1 LKIVH
6 VITKL
11 DVGGAQSVVRELAIR
26 QRELGHHVEIITGT
40 LGPVAEFLGRHGIAV
55 HHHEGLVH
63 AIDPLQDRRAGVRLQ
78 GMLRE
83 FAPDLVHSH
92 SSKTG
97 LLGRRAARQLD
108 LPSVY
113 TAHGWPFQKGA
124 PPKQRIL
131 SWLGE
136 TSAGRSGGHIVCVTS
151 SDFSLAG
158 RLRLAPES
166 RVHLVPNGTGDK
178 IVGRL
183 NGPHGRD
190 ADSFTVL
197 MVARF
202 ASPKRHDILV
212 GALRLLPR
220 RVRVV
225 FVGDG
230 PRMSAA
236 KKRSNSLSDR
246 VIFEGAGDPLYWL
259 QRSNALVLASD
270 YEGLPMSVLEG
281 MRAGLPVVANDL
293 PGIRDAVTD
302 GVEGLLVEK
311 TPIGF
316 ATALRSLTSNT
327 KMALDLGEAAQQRWG
342 VDFRADVMTDRYLK
356 IYGQALS

>member
-11 DVGGAQSVVRELAIR
+11 DVGGAQSVVRELAM
-26 QRELGHHVEIITGT
+26 QQSLMGHEVQVITGT
-40 LGPVAEFLGRHGIAV
+40 LGPVATLLLSNGIAV

-63 AIDPLQDRRAGVRLQ
+63 AIDPIQDRRAGVRLQ

-83 FAPDLVHSH
+83 LEPNIVHSH

-124 PPKQRIL
+124 PLKQRIL

-158 RLRLAPES
+158 RLRIAPDS
-166 RVHLVPNGTGDK
+166 RVHLVPNGIGNES
-178 IVGRL
+178 IVHFG
-183 NGPHGRD
+183 GE
-190 ADSFTVL
+190 DSFTVL

-212 GALRLLPR
+212 NALRLLPR

-236 KKRSNSLSDR
+236 RKRAATVLERTVFD
-246 VIFEGAGDPLYWL
+246 GAKDPTPWL
-259 QRSNALVLASD
+259 QRSDALVLASD
-270 YEGLPMSVLEG
+270 YEGLPMSILEG
-281 MRAGLPVVANDL
+281 MRAGLPVIANDL

-302 GVEGLLVEK
+302 GVEGILVDK
-311 TPIGF
+311 SPIGF
-316 ATALRSLTSNT
+316 ATALRSLASNA
-327 KMALDLGEAAQQRWG
+327 ALSRQLGTAAQERWNL
-342 VDFRADVMTDRYLK
+342 DFRSDVMTNRYMS
-356 IYGQALS
+356 IYEQALR

>member
-1 LKIVH
+1 VKVVH

-11 DVGGAQSVVRELAIR
+11 DVGGAQSVVRELSFQ
-26 QRELGHHVEIITGT
+26 QRALGHRVHVITGT
-40 LGPVAEFLGRHGIAV
+40 LGPVAASLARQGIDII
-55 HHHEGLVH
+55 HHEGLVH
-63 AIDPLQDRRAGVRLQ
+63 AIDPIQDRRAGERLQ
-78 GMLRE
+78 GLLRE
-83 FAPDLVHSH
+83 LQPDLVHSH

-124 PPKQRIL
+124 PVKQRIL

-166 RVHLVPNGTGDK
+166 RIHLVPNGIGSEMVDHLGT
-178 IVGRL
+178 
-183 NGPHGRD
+183 NE
-190 ADSFTVL
+190 SFTIL

-202 ASPKRHDILV
+202 ASPKRHDIILN
-212 GALRLLPR
+212 ALRLLPR

-230 PRMSAA
+230 PRLAA
-236 KKRSNSLSDR
+236 ARKRSTSISDR
-246 VIFEGAGDPLYWL
+246 TVFEGSDDPIHWL

-270 YEGLPMSVLEG
+270 YEGLPMSILEG

-293 PGIRDAVTD
+293 PGIRDAITD

-311 TPIGF
+311 SPIGF
-316 ATALRSLTSNT
+316 ATALRALTSNT
-327 KMALDLGEAAQQRWG
+327 SMARQFGSAAQRRWSS
-342 VDFRADVMTDRYLK
+342 DFRSDVMTDRYLG
-356 IYGQALS
+356 IYAEALR